1 MRLGRCDTV
10 AVLIVA
16 PVGLLFWAGS
26 GFGIR
31 LNTSPS
37 LPFGLYRVTVDS
49 SAPLVEFCPAEPVA
63 SFANARGYRQAG
75 SCPDGGTPLMKP
87 IAAHGGDIVEVSAA
101 GVWVNGT
108 LLRNSSPLARD
119 TAGRPLTA
127 WPTGKLPVPPGVVW
141 LISDYHARSF
151 DSRYFGPVPT
161 ALIRN
166 HLRPLLVLR

>member
-1 MRLGRCDTV
+1 M
-10 AVLIVA
+10 A
-16 PVGLLFWAGS
+16 LLFWVGS
-26 GFGIR
+26 AFDIR

-37 LPFGLYRVTVDS
+37 LPFGLYRVTADS

-87 IAAHGGDIVEVSAA
+87 IVARAGDVVDVSAD
-101 GVWVNGT
+101 GVRVNGN
-108 LLRNSSPLARD
+108 LLRNSASLARD
-119 TAGRPLTA
+119 NAGRALAP
-127 WPTGKLPVPPGVVW
+127 WPTGKYAVPTGTVW

-161 ALIRN
+161 ALIRD
-166 HLRPLLVLR
+166 HLRPLLVLP